1 MAAVMTTFP
10 RPLIRERGQL
20 VPGGGAV
27 SREVEAFLSVEVPL
41 RVLARRPEAGV
52 RPAPVLLG
60 MHGYGMDAGSFLAVL
75 AKAAPPAFL
84 VLSLQG
90 PHSTLVTGVDDP
102 ETKRGFHW
110 GVSPRAED
118 NRLVHR
124 RAVAAALAWAA
135 ANGGDRGRT
144 VLAGFSQ
151 PCSFNYRLA
160 ADPADGVAFAGV
172 LAFCGGVPGEWTGPG
187 EPTAASAAT
196 DVLHVSTNQDPY
208 YPESRIAPYAEI
220 LASRFRSV
228 AHRRYDGRHH
238 VPSRSF
244 ADVRAFLEAHG

>member
-1 MAAVMTTFP
+1 
-10 RPLIRERGQL
+10 
-20 VPGGGAV
+20 V
-27 SREVEAFLSVEVPL
+27 SGEVEAFLSVEVPL
-41 RVLARRPEAGV
+41 RVLARRPEAGAGL
-52 RPAPVLLG
+52 APVILG
-60 MHGYGMDAGSFLAVL
+60 MHGYGMDAESFLAVL
-75 AKAAPPAFL
+75 SKAAPPSFL

-90 PHSTLVTGVDDP
+90 PHSTLVSGVDDP
-102 ETKRGFHW
+102 EMKRGFHW

-124 RAVAAALAWAA
+124 RAVEAALRWAA
-135 ANGGDRGRT
+135 ANGGERSRT

-160 ADPADGVAFAGV
+160 ADPPDGIPFPAV

-187 EPTAASAAT
+187 EPTAASAAA

-220 LASRFRSV
+220 LASRFRS
-228 AHRRYDGRHH
+228 AKHRRYDGRHH
-238 VPSRSF
+238 VPSKSF
-244 ADVRAFLEAHG
+244 ADVRAFLEEHG

>member
-1 MAAVMTTFP
+1 M
-10 RPLIRERGQL
+10 
-20 VPGGGAV
+20 

-41 RVLARRPEAGV
+41 RLLARRPEEVAG
-52 RPAPVLLG
+52 PAPVLLG
-60 MHGYGMDAGSFLAVL
+60 MHGYGMDAESFLAVL
-75 AKAAPPAFL
+75 LKAAPPSFL

-124 RAVAAALAWAA
+124 RAVVAALAWAG
-135 ANGGDRGRT
+135 ANGGDRART

-160 ADPADGVAFAGV
+160 AAPPDGLPFSAV

-187 EPTAASAAT
+187 EPTAASGAA
-196 DVLHVSTNQDPY
+196 DVLHVSTNHDPY
-208 YPESRIAPYAEI
+208 YPASRIAPYKEI
-220 LASRFRSV
+220 LATRFRSA
-228 AHRRYDGRHH
+228 AHLLYDGGHR
-238 VPSRSF
+238 VPSASF
-244 ADVRAFLEAHG
+244 EDVRGFLGRFS

>member
-1 MAAVMTTFP
+1 M
-10 RPLIRERGQL
+10 
-20 VPGGGAV
+20 

-41 RVLARRPEAGV
+41 RLLARRPEKGPD
-52 RPAPVLLG
+52 PAPVLLG
-60 MHGYGMDAGSFLAVL
+60 MHGYGMDAESFLAVL
-75 AKAAPPAFL
+75 LKAAPPSFL

-124 RAVAAALAWAA
+124 RAALAALAWAE
-135 ANGGDRGRT
+135 ANGGDRART

-160 ADPADGVAFAGV
+160 ASAPDGLAFSAV

-187 EPTAASAAT
+187 EPTAASGAI
-196 DVLHVSTNQDPY
+196 DVLHVSTNHDPY
-208 YPESRIAPYAEI
+208 YPAERIAPYKEI
-220 LASRFRSV
+220 LATRFRS
-228 AHRRYDGRHH
+228 AEHRMYDGGHR
-238 VPSRSF
+238 VPSASF
-244 ADVRAFLEAHG
+244 GDVRTFLEAHS

>member
-1 MAAVMTTFP
+1 M
-10 RPLIRERGQL
+10 
-20 VPGGGAV
+20 

-41 RVLARRPEAGV
+41 RLLARKPEGASG
-52 RPAPVLLG
+52 PDPVLLG
-60 MHGYGMDAGSFLAVL
+60 MHGYGMDAESLLQVL
-75 AKAAPPAFL
+75 VRTAPPGFL

-102 ETKRGFHW
+102 ETKKGFHW

-124 RAVAAALAWAA
+124 RAVVAALAWAA
-135 ANGGDRGRT
+135 ANGGDRSRT

-160 ADPADGVAFAGV
+160 ADPPEGLRFSAV
-172 LAFCGGVPGEWTGPG
+172 LSFCGGVPGEWTAPG
-187 EPTAASAAT
+187 APTEASGAA
-196 DVLHVSTNQDPY
+196 DVLHVSTNHDPY
-208 YPESRIAPYAEI
+208 YPESRIAPYREI
-220 LASRFRSV
+220 LATRFRSV
-228 AHRRYDGRHH
+228 AHRRYDGGHR
-238 VPSRSF
+238 VPSASF

>member
-1 MAAVMTTFP
+1 VADEIAV
-10 RPLIRERGQL
+10 
-20 VPGGGAV
+20 
-27 SREVEAFLSVEVPL
+27 LSVEVPL
-41 RVLARRPEAGV
+41 FLLARRPEGGGGK
-52 RPAPVLLG
+52 APVLLG
-60 MHGYGMDAGSFLAVL
+60 MHGYGMDAESLLTVL
-75 AKAAPPAFL
+75 ARVAPPSFL

-102 ETKRGFHW
+102 ETKKGFHW

-124 RAVAAALAWAA
+124 RAVEAALAWAA
-135 ANGGDRGRT
+135 AHGGDRART

-160 ADPADGVAFAGV
+160 ANPPDGLPFRAV

-187 EPTAASAAT
+187 EPTTASEKT
-196 DVLHVSTNQDPY
+196 DVLHVSTNDDPY
-208 YPESRIAPYAEI
+208 YPESRIAPYEAI

-228 AHRRYDGRHH
+228 AHRRYEGRHH
-238 VPSRSF
+238 VPSKSF
-244 ADVRAFLEAHG
+244 PDVRAFLLR

>member
-1 MAAVMTTFP
+1 
-10 RPLIRERGQL
+10 
-20 VPGGGAV
+20 V
-27 SREVEAFLSVEVPL
+27 SPEVEAFLSVEVPL
-41 RVLARRPEAGV
+41 RLLARRPEEG
-52 RPAPVLLG
+52 PGLAPVLLG
-60 MHGYGMDAGSFLAVL
+60 MHGYGMDAESFLAVL
-75 AKAAPPAFL
+75 LKAAPPSFL

-124 RAVAAALAWAA
+124 RAVKAALAWAD
-135 ANGGDRGRT
+135 ANGGDRART
-144 VLAGFSQ
+144 VLSGFSQ

-160 ADPADGVAFAGV
+160 ASAPDGLSISAV

-187 EPTAASAAT
+187 EPTAASGAI

-208 YPESRIAPYAEI
+208 YPADRIASYGEI
-220 LASRFRSV
+220 LSSRFRS
-228 AHRRYDGRHH
+228 AQHLRFEGRHH
-238 VPSRSF
+238 VPSASL
-244 ADVRAFLEAHG
+244 ADVRAFLAAHA